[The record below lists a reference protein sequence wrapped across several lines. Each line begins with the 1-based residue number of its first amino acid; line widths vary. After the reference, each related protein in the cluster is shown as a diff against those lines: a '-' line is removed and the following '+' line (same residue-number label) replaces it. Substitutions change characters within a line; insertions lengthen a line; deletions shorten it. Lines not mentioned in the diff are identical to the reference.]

1 MTGSRVELS
10 ARGSRSSYQESMGT
24 RSGGGELVQGTLDM
38 LILSRLARGA
48 EHGFGI
54 AEDVRRKS
62 DEVLRIEE
70 GSLYPALQRLE
81 TQGLITST
89 WGMSE
94 KNRRARY
101 YELTP
106 RGRKQAG
113 IEVNNWRRL
122 VQAIDRVIDPEV
134 A

>member
-1 MTGSRVELS
+1 
-10 ARGSRSSYQESMGT
+10 MGT
-24 RSGGGELVQGTLDM
+24 KSGGGELVQGTLDM
-38 LILSRLARGA
+38 LILSRLARGEA
-48 EHGFGI
+48 HGFGI

-89 WGMSE
+89 WGMSD

-101 YELTP
+101 YSLTP

-113 IEVNNWRRL
+113 VEVNNWRRL

>member
-1 MTGSRVELS
+1 
-10 ARGSRSSYQESMGT
+10 MGT
-24 RSGGGELVQGTLDM
+24 KSGGELVQGTLDM

-54 AEDVRRKS
+54 AEDVRRAS

-89 WGMSE
+89 WGLSE

-101 YELTP
+101 YSLTP
-106 RGRKQAG
+106 RGRKQVG
-113 IEVNNWRRL
+113 TEVNNWRRL

>member
-1 MTGSRVELS
+1 
-10 ARGSRSSYQESMGT
+10 MGT
-24 RSGGGELVQGTLDM
+24 KPGGELVQGTLDM

-54 AEDVRRKS
+54 AEDVRRAS

-101 YELTP
+101 YSLTP
-106 RGRKQAG
+106 RGRKQVG

-122 VQAIDRVIDPEV
+122 VQAIDRVIDPGV

>member
-1 MTGSRVELS
+1 
-10 ARGSRSSYQESMGT
+10 MGT
-24 RSGGGELVQGTLDM
+24 KSGGELVQGTLDM

-54 AEDVRRKS
+54 AESVRRAS

-81 TQGLITST
+81 TQGLITSE
-89 WGMSE
+89 WGMSD

-101 YELTP
+101 YSLTP
-106 RGRKQAG
+106 RGRKQVG
-113 IEVNNWRRL
+113 VEVNNWRRL
-122 VQAIDRVIDPEV
+122 VQAIDRVIDPGV

>member
-1 MTGSRVELS
+1 
-10 ARGSRSSYQESMGT
+10 MGT
-24 RSGGGELVQGTLDM
+24 KKPGGELVQGTLDM
-38 LILSRLARGA
+38 LILTRLARGA

-54 AEDVRRKS
+54 AEDVRLRS

-81 TQGLITST
+81 TQGLITSE

-94 KNRRARY
+94 NNRRARY

-106 RGRKQAG
+106 RGRKQVG
-113 IEVNNWRRL
+113 VEVANWRRL
-122 VQAIDRVIDPEV
+122 VCAIDRVIDPEV

>member
-1 MTGSRVELS
+1 MG
-10 ARGSRSSYQESMGT
+10 ARQPQGT
-24 RSGGGELVQGTLDM
+24 LVQGTLDM
-38 LILSRLARGA
+38 LILARLAKGP

-54 AEDVRRKS
+54 AEDVKTAS

-81 TQGLITST
+81 TQGLITSA
-89 WGMSE
+89 WGTSE
-94 KNRRARY
+94 NNRRARY

-106 RGRKQAG
+106 RGRKQLVV
-113 IEVNNWRRL
+113 EVSTWRRL
-122 VQAIDRVIDPEV
+122 VGAIDQVIGPEV

>member
-1 MTGSRVELS
+1 
-10 ARGSRSSYQESMGT
+10 
-24 RSGGGELVQGTLDM
+24 LVQGTLDM

-48 EHGFGI
+48 AHGFGI
-54 AEDVRRKS
+54 AEDVRRAS

-101 YELTP
+101 YTLTP
-106 RGRKQAG
+106 RGRKQVG
-113 IEVNNWRRL
+113 VEVNSWRRL

>member
-1 MTGSRVELS
+1 
-10 ARGSRSSYQESMGT
+10 MGT
-24 RSGGGELVQGTLDM
+24 KSGGGELVQGTLDM

-48 EHGFGI
+48 AHGFGI
-54 AEDVRRKS
+54 AEDVRRAS

-101 YELTP
+101 YTLTP
-106 RGRKQAG
+106 RGRKQVG
-113 IEVNNWRRL
+113 VEVNSWRRL

>member
-1 MTGSRVELS
+1 
-10 ARGSRSSYQESMGT
+10 MGT
-24 RSGGGELVQGTLDM
+24 KSGGGALVQGTLDM

-81 TQGLITST
+81 TQGLITSS

-113 IEVNNWRRL
+113 IEVDNWRRL

>member
-1 MTGSRVELS
+1 M
-10 ARGSRSSYQESMGT
+10 
-24 RSGGGELVQGTLDM
+24 QGTLDV
-38 LILSRLARGA
+38 LILRTLIFGP
-48 EHGFGI
+48 EHGQGI
-54 AEDVRRKS
+54 ARAIQQTS
-62 DEVLRIEE
+62 DDELLVDH
-70 GSLYPALQRLE
+70 GALYPALQRLE
-81 TQGLITST
+81 MQGLITST

-106 RGRKQAG
+106 RGRKQVG

>member
-1 MTGSRVELS
+1 MT
-10 ARGSRSSYQESMGT
+10 T
-24 RSGGGELVQGTLDM
+24 RDDRDRLVLMQGTLDV
-38 LILSRLARGA
+38 LILRTLIFGP
-48 EHGFGI
+48 EHGQGI
-54 AEDVRRKS
+54 ARAIQDVSR
-62 DEVLRIEE
+62 DALLVEHN
-70 GSLYPALQRLE
+70 SLYPALQRLE

-101 YELTP
+101 YTLTP
-106 RGRKQAG
+106 RGRKQVG
-113 IEVNNWRRL
+113 VEVNSWRRL

>member
-1 MTGSRVELS
+1 
-10 ARGSRSSYQESMGT
+10 MGAK
-24 RSGGGELVQGTLDM
+24 SGGELVQGTLDM

-48 EHGFGI
+48 AHGFGI
-54 AEDVRRKS
+54 AEDVRRAS

-101 YELTP
+101 YTLTP
-106 RGRKQAG
+106 RGRKQVG
-113 IEVNNWRRL
+113 VEVNSWRRL